1 MIYRKQC
8 AHETWYPTIDYKTHV

>member
-8 AHETWYPTIDYKTHV
+8 AHGTWYPTIDYKTHV